1 MRSIN
6 KIFNLSTKLKY
17 HNSQERDKGGCD
29 LQCHKPQ
36 GGPWLHVLLYSLDKV
51 INIIIIVSFVKL
63 NLTINERYFEYE
75 DLSDVLFHPEPELL
89 WALGEI
95 ISASGNSLE
104 LSFWIHNSNEGR
116 IANMD
121 LKLSRESWL
130 KYKALPNYKFY
141 DKNYCGPHDDDVT
154 DAFLVLFCSNS
165 RRKPQQAGSWE
176 EVNKIISSPTQA
188 SSKNH

>member
-1 MRSIN
+1 MFTTQKNQWPAHLLHMSGFMRSIK

-141 DKNYCGPHDDDVT
+141 EKK
-154 DAFLVLFCSNS
+154 LLWS
-165 RRKPQQAGSWE
+165 SWWWCYWCFSCF
-176 EVNKIISSPTQA
+176 ILQ
-188 SSKNH
+188 